1 MASVFL
7 CQADFIT
14 EECFRTME
22 KPSIRLKP
30 HLKRLCYGLE
40 IEDFCFHDFRHCAVT
55 NLRKAGNDYT
65 TIMKASGHKTMSM
78 FLRYNLVNEEDVAG
92 MKWKDTDRDIQ
103 SISGSLKD
111 IGLNPDVVLESL
123 LLERGKTIR

>member
-1 MASVFL
+1 MFSYNGETFNSFKTSFKTAL
-7 CQADFIT
+7 RRA
-14 EECFRTME
+14 
-22 KPSIRLKP
+22 
-30 HLKRLCYGLE
+30 G
-40 IEDFCFHDFRHCAVT
+40 IENFCFHDFRHCAVN

-92 MKWKDTDRDIQ
+92 IKWKDMDTDIQ
-103 SISGSLKD
+103 SISGSLQD

-123 LLERGKTIR
+123 LLERGKSIR

>member
-1 MASVFL
+1 MLHNSCGETFNSVKTSFKTAL
-7 CQADFIT
+7 
-14 EECFRTME
+14 
-22 KPSIRLKP
+22 IRA
-30 HLKRLCYGLE
+30 G
-40 IEDFCFHDFRHCAVT
+40 IENFCFHDFRHCAVT

-92 MKWKDTDRDIQ
+92 IKWKDMDTDIQ
-103 SISGSLKD
+103 SISGSLQD

-123 LLERGKTIR
+123 LLERGKSIR

>member
-1 MASVFL
+1 M
-7 CQADFIT
+7 
-14 EECFRTME
+14 
-22 KPSIRLKP
+22 
-30 HLKRLCYGLE
+30 
-40 IEDFCFHDFRHCAVT
+40 T

-92 MKWKDTDRDIQ
+92 IKWKDMDTGIQ

-111 IGLNPDVVLESL
+111 FGLNPDVVLESL
-123 LLERGKTIR
+123 LLERGKSIR